1 MASMRS
7 LVSAAQPVRV
17 VFGGIDTHKDI
28 HVAALLD
35 SGAGLVGSASFAT
48 TEAGYRELLGWM
60 GSAGT
65 LARVGVE
72 GTGSLNRPGNAGG
85 C

>member
-1 MASMRS
+1 MASMTS
-7 LVSAAQPVRV
+7 EIAFTQPVGA

-35 SGAGLVGSASFAT
+35 SDGGLVGSASFPT
-48 TEAGYRELLGWM
+48 TPGRAIAGC
-60 GSAGT
+60 
-65 LARVGVE
+65 
-72 GTGSLNRPGNAGG
+72 RPGCAAPA